1 MQFTGQHVRA
11 SMVLVIWLLFY
22 ANDVVLIPISP
33 VQLLRLVDTPLPV
46 DDHLVFVDA
55 RVQDE
60 PD

>member
-1 MQFTGQHVRA
+1 
-11 SMVLVIWLLFY
+11 MVLVIWLLFY